1 MLVELL
7 EKRVVNRMVSDR
19 KSLGIVERRAFRGR
33 KVVRRRIQLGDLCF
47 SQCIF
52 CILQKACVKSC
63 EAVIETG
70 DLEAHEFDQCLI
82 DRAALARRS
91 IEAEVVVDDQQLED
105 QYETLEIEL
114 GFAGD
119 F

>member
-47 SQCIF
+47 SQCVF
-52 CILQKACVKSC
+52 CIL
-63 EAVIETG
+63 
-70 DLEAHEFDQCLI
+70 
-82 DRAALARRS
+82 
-91 IEAEVVVDDQQLED
+91 
-105 QYETLEIEL
+105 
-114 GFAGD
+114 
-119 F
+119 